1 MTECWEP
8 WEEFEQRNDRSD
20 CFIVPPPPII
30 LVVYGT
36 CIERQETKVKARKLV
51 KRLTAKISNLS
62 LKIRRKK
69 PAKLN

>member
-1 MTECWEP
+1 MTVLLCP
-8 WEEFEQRNDRSD
+8 HPRSFWWCMGHVLRD
-20 CFIVPPPPII
+20 
-30 LVVYGT
+30 
-36 CIERQETKVKARKLV
+36 ETKVKARKLV